1 MMGKFLNKEQK
12 KELKDEGWDLFDNE
26 SGGVYFTVD
35 GEQVQRGSD
44 LDLEHMAKLD
54 SNSTYKFLVFAFRKN
69 EVIH

>member
-1 MMGKFLNKEQK
+1 MHKFLNKRQK
-12 KELKDEGWDLFDNE
+12 QELKDEGWDLFDSE

-44 LDLEHMAKLD
+44 LGDMAKLD
-54 SNSTYKFLVFAFRKN
+54 PESTYKFLVFAYKKN

>member
-1 MMGKFLNKEQK
+1 MHKFLNKRQK
-12 KELKDEGWDLFDNE
+12 QELKDEGWDLFNSE

-44 LDLEHMAKLD
+44 LGDMAKLD
-54 SNSTYKFLVFAFRKN
+54 PESTYKFLVFAYKKN